1 MRIVAKCVGV
11 GSWPKSGRECGYTRF
26 EDGMGRRVHVY
37 VPADQLD
44 FEEGRW
50 YVLTVTAMGAGE

>member
-1 MRIVAKCVGV
+1 MKKARQ
-11 GSWPKSGRECGYTRF
+11 F
-26 EDGMGRRVHVY
+26 F